1 MNAPQLIEVSL
12 NGYHEY
18 GFDGQ
23 WEDFL
28 TEPLSEIVHCLSARS
43 PNLQHLK
50 LDYIEFNELL

>member
-23 WEDFL
+23 WEEFL
-28 TEPLSEIVHCLSARS
+28 TEPLSEIVHCFTES
-43 PNLQHLK
+43 PAPEIGL
-50 LDYIEFNELL
+50 YRV